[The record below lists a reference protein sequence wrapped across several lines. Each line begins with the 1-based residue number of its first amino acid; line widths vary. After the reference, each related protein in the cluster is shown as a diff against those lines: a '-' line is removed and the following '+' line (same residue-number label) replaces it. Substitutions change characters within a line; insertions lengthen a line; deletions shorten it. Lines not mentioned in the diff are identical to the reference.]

1 VVRLGK
7 HAHSKQRKLFPH
19 KLCSFMSS
27 LCASPAGSASTE
39 CSFFNIRFGIVQ
51 NQEKFRCREG
61 RKIGQNILIVQS

>member
-1 VVRLGK
+1 MHTVNRENYS
-7 HAHSKQRKLFPH
+7 HTN
-19 KLCSFMSS
+19 
-27 LCASPAGSASTE
+27 SAVSCQVYVQALLVQHQQ